1 MTAKHNKNK
10 QLKKRNTISD
20 EKQTFW
26 LVLGKIL
33 ALIATFAVPLF
44 LTRFLDKEQYG
55 FYTQFNTVLYFFVLF
70 FSFGITTNL
79 YYFFPTIKKNKKR
92 AVIFQ
97 TVIFLLLF
105 SLLSALFIY
114 IPFFNS
120 FFLGNESL
128 MKYKLVLYLLT
139 IILVFISI
147 MDPLYVIK
155 KDANTSIWFPA
166 IQVLLKA
173 LSIIIFFLFIPTI
186 QSIINAII
194 FSSILVFLIVLKY
207 VSKTIKELPEGELL
221 IRNVA
226 FNQLKYNL
234 PIGASIAIKAF
245 SQRFDK
251 LISISFL
258 STSAFASYSI
268 AFFGIPGI
276 NQIYSSISQ
285 VTVINMTTSFSLGDK
300 KTALMYY
307 KAMVVK
313 TLSFSVPIILIVS
326 LYAEQIIVILFTE
339 KYKDATPLFQMY
351 LMSFFF
357 IMIGSGL
364 ILRSCGKTK
373 YSMYAFVFASFI
385 TIPSTYF
392 LVKNYGSFGAMCGAL
407 LSIILPKFYQIKKEI
422 EFTDS
427 TFRTFLPWKEIG
439 FIFLVS
445 FVSIL
450 PFILIKH
457 FTSNHILNV
466 ILNIMVYVIIVYSL
480 EIKLNI
486 FIIENEKLKGL
497 RMKYLKF

>member
-1 MTAKHNKNK
+1 
-10 QLKKRNTISD
+10 
-20 EKQTFW
+20 
-26 LVLGKIL
+26 
-33 ALIATFAVPLF
+33 
-44 LTRFLDKEQYG
+44 
-55 FYTQFNTVLYFFVLF
+55 
-70 FSFGITTNL
+70 
-79 YYFFPTIKKNKKR
+79 
-92 AVIFQ
+92 
-97 TVIFLLLF
+97 
-105 SLLSALFIY
+105 
-114 IPFFNS
+114 
-120 FFLGNESL
+120 
-128 MKYKLVLYLLT
+128 
-139 IILVFISI
+139 
-147 MDPLYVIK
+147 
-155 KDANTSIWFPA
+155 
-166 IQVLLKA
+166 
-173 LSIIIFFLFIPTI
+173 
-186 QSIINAII
+186 
-194 FSSILVFLIVLKY
+194 
-207 VSKTIKELPEGELL
+207 
-221 IRNVA
+221 
-226 FNQLKYNL
+226 
-234 PIGASIAIKAF
+234 
-245 SQRFDK
+245 
-251 LISISFL
+251 
-258 STSAFASYSI
+258 
-268 AFFGIPGI
+268 
-276 NQIYSSISQ
+276 
-285 VTVINMTTSFSLGDK
+285 
-300 KTALMYY
+300 
-307 KAMVVK
+307 
-313 TLSFSVPIILIVS
+313 
-326 LYAEQIIVILFTE
+326 
-339 KYKDATPLFQMY
+339 MY